1 MELELQKLNTNGD
14 LVDGAVFNVTGANGY
29 NQDVTVANGKITI
42 EKLRQGTYTIKE
54 KTAPYGYEITEE
66 IKFVVTTEKDTQK
79 IEMKDMPILKNVKVI
94 KVDSETK
101 ETIKDKFIFGI
112 YEAPECT
119 KLIKEVKSN
128 KEDGTA
134 LFEKLRY
141 GTYYIK
147 EIKAPKDYE
156 LSGRVAKVQ
165 INDKGIF
172 VDDEQVEETDST
184 IEFTFENKKIEV
196 PKTGDE
202 SKIKLF
208 VGAMLVSLLGI
219 GYIVI
224 HNHNKNTKK

>member
-1 MELELQKLNTNGD
+1 
-14 LVDGAVFNVTGANGY
+14 
-29 NQDVTVANGKITI
+29 
-42 EKLRQGTYTIKE
+42 
-54 KTAPYGYEITEE
+54 
-66 IKFVVTTEKDTQK
+66 
-79 IEMKDMPILKNVKVI
+79 MPILKNVKVI

-112 YEAPECT
+112 YEDPECT

-156 LSGRVAKVQ
+156 LSSRVAKVE

-202 SKIKLF
+202 SRIKLF
-208 VGAMLVSLLGI
+208 AGAMLVSLFGI

-224 HNHNKNTKK
+224 HNHNKNTKKIIKIFKYYRHN

>member
-1 MELELQKLNTNGD
+1 
-14 LVDGAVFNVTGANGY
+14 
-29 NQDVTVANGKITI
+29 
-42 EKLRQGTYTIKE
+42 
-54 KTAPYGYEITEE
+54 
-66 IKFVVTTEKDTQK
+66 
-79 IEMKDMPILKNVKVI
+79 MPILKNVKVI

-112 YEAPECT
+112 YEDPECT

-134 LFEKLRY
+134 LFEELRY

-156 LSGRVAKVQ
+156 LYSRVAKVE

-184 IEFTFENKKIEV
+184 IEFTFEIL
-196 PKTGDE
+196 P
-202 SKIKLF
+202 S
-208 VGAMLVSLLGI
+208 
-219 GYIVI
+219 
-224 HNHNKNTKK
+224 

>member
-14 LVDGAVFNVTGANGY
+14 LVDGAIFNVTGANGY
-29 NQDVTVANGKITI
+29 NQDVTVDNGKITI
-42 EKLRQGTYTIKE
+42 EKLRQGTYTINE

-128 KEDGTA
+128 KEDGIA
-134 LFEKLRY
+134 LFEELRY

-147 EIKAPKDYE
+147 EIK
-156 LSGRVAKVQ
+156 
-165 INDKGIF
+165 
-172 VDDEQVEETDST
+172 
-184 IEFTFENKKIEV
+184 
-196 PKTGDE
+196 
-202 SKIKLF
+202 
-208 VGAMLVSLLGI
+208 
-219 GYIVI
+219 VI